1 MHSKKFFSDYS
12 CTTEG
17 TVICINPLIL
27 HGKNLRHAL
36 IHNSNPSAFSLKFS
50 LKSRRFVLS
59 NQ

>member
-1 MHSKKFFSDYS
+1 MHSKKKNVSDYS

-27 HGKNLRHAL
+27 HGKNLRHAPVY
-36 IHNSNPSAFSLKFS
+36 NSNPSAFSLQS
-50 LKSRRFVLS
+50 GRFVLS

>member
-1 MHSKKFFSDYS
+1 MHSEKKIFSDYS

-27 HGKNLRHAL
+27 HGENLRHAPTD
-36 IHNSNPSAFSLKFS
+36 NSNPSAFSLQS
-50 LKSRRFVLS
+50 GRFVLS